1 MVDLR
6 LPKWH
11 EVRMKATTI
20 KLEGEFLEELKAA
33 KPDELS
39 LTAYVRGVLR
49 RDVERRNM
57 EEAAM
62 AYRAFVESEPA
73 EKEWLKEWDRA
84 DLATAPRVMED
95 HPS

>member
-1 MVDLR
+1 
-6 LPKWH
+6 
-11 EVRMKATTI
+11 
-20 KLEGEFLEELKAA
+20 
-33 KPDELS
+33 
-39 LTAYVRGVLR
+39 
-49 RDVERRNM
+49 M